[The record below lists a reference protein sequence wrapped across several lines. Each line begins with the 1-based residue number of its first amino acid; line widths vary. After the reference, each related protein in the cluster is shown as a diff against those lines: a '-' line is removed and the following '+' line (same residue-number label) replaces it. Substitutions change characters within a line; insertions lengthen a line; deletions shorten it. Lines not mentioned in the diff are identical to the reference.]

1 MLLKLITRR
10 QEHMI
15 KKNRLELKEISFHF
29 LQCLKAKMNIERME
43 RKEEITNLTPLNIKQ
58 LFMLLGIPNLFQI
71 KESTKESI
79 CVAQNHS

>member
-15 KKNRLELKEISFHF
+15 KKNRLELKEISFLF

-43 RKEEITNLTPLNIKQ
+43 RKEEITNLTPLNIK
-58 LFMLLGIPNLFQI
+58 
-71 KESTKESI
+71 
-79 CVAQNHS
+79 